1 MDEVLER
8 IGENIHINE
17 IFQLPS
23 VIFEMV
29 NVKMITPADTK
40 CASCLEQYD
49 SVNQDERLSV
59 FARAAD
65 RIRIRLSTANI
76 PVKLTCGHIFGKQ
89 CLMKYLETSQKC
101 PICRKDMLD
110 RYPGIRLTRIQPK
123 YGQIGKCSFLLYLD

>member
-29 NVKMITPADTK
+29 NVKMITPANTK
-40 CASCLEQYD
+40 CASCLEHYD

-76 PVKLTCGHIFGKQ
+76 PVKLT
-89 CLMKYLETSQKC
+89 
-101 PICRKDMLD
+101 
-110 RYPGIRLTRIQPK
+110 
-123 YGQIGKCSFLLYLD
+123 